1 MIRSTT
7 RRKGFTLIELL
18 VVIAIIAVLIG
29 LLLPAVQKVREAAA
43 RSQSTNN
50 LKQMCLAMH
59 GIASRTDGLLPN
71 SVGNFPST
79 AGPYGSIFCHMLPD
93 IEQDNLYNLNSATGF
108 ANVLSTQT
116 VKTFCAPLDPS
127 NPGVNTYLTSYA
139 SNAAVFGVFATG
151 TAPPNGGFAR
161 FPAVFNTKGTSNT
174 VIFME
179 RFAVIGSTNSGSGAH
194 PWPAVSTSQIA
205 GANYVYSGAF
215 NIGANP
221 PNAILPVVFGLNP
234 TTITIGGSTDTT
246 ATGFNATTCQVGLAD
261 GSARTVTTAVNQGN
275 PSAWQWA
282 CSVTGTASIIPAPTG
297 W

>member
-1 MIRSTT
+1 MLRASS

-50 LKQMCLAMH
+50 LKQMGIAMH

-79 AGPYGSIFCHMLPD
+79 AGVYGSMFGHMLTD
-93 IEQDNLYNLNSATGF
+93 IEQDNIYRTYSGNFGAVPT
-108 ANVLSTQT
+108 TMT

-127 NPGVNTYLTSYA
+127 NPGINTYLTSYA
-139 SNAAVFGVFATG
+139 SNAAVFGVFG
-151 TAPPNGGFAR
+151 NLNAPPNGGFAR

-179 RFAVIGSTNSGSGAH
+179 RFAVVGSTNSGSGAH
-194 PWPAVSTSQIA
+194 PWPATSTTQTA
-205 GANYVYSGAF
+205 GANYVYRAAF
-215 NIGANP
+215 NITGSPAGLV
-221 PNAILPVVFGLNP
+221 LPVVFGTNP
-234 TTITIGGSTDTT
+234 TTTAIGSNGDIT
-246 ATGFNATTCQVGLAD
+246 ATGFNASTCQVGLAD
-261 GSARTVTTAVNQGN
+261 GSARTVTTSVNQGN
-275 PSAWQWA
+275 PSAWMWA
-282 CSVTGTASIIPAPTG
+282 CTVTGTASTIPAPTG